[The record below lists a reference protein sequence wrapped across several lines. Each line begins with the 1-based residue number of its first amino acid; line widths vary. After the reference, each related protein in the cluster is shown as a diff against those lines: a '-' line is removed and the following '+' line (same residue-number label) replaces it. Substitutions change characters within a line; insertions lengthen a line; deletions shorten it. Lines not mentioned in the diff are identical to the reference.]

1 MLREKWI
8 SGPARSCVGRT
19 ASFVLLV
26 VLATRPPLTV
36 AASTEEVLRG
46 RVEQLYNALRQG
58 DWRQAEKYLSKESR
72 PTFRKQPKKALAGYQ
87 IDSIKLE
94 PSGETAVVVVG
105 ILLSGGAIPNPV
117 FVPQTTHW
125 RRVRGTWYL
134 DLSGAP
140 TGQSLS
146 GTGRQ
151 NQPPPSLRPKDLK
164 FESKWA
170 SVGIVHKGE
179 VKIARFAFTNV
190 SQRVVTLADVET
202 DCPCLRT
209 KSQQK
214 EFKPGEAGV
223 IEFELDPSTFSF
235 DVKQGLTSTA
245 SIETE
250 PEHALTQLTVA
261 AVLVPDSE
269 EPSPTPPATPRKP

>member
-8 SGPARSCVGRT
+8 GEPARGCVGRT

-26 VLATRPPLTV
+26 VLATPVLPTV

-58 DWRQAEKYLSKESR
+58 DWQQVEKYLTKESR

-94 PSGETAVVVVG
+94 PTGDSAVVVVR
-105 ILLSGGAIPNPV
+105 IPLSGRAVPSPI
-117 FVPQTTHW
+117 FAPQTTHW

-140 TGQSLS
+140 TGQPLS
-146 GTGRQ
+146 GAGRQ
-151 NQPPPSLRPKDLK
+151 NQPPPSLHVKDLK
-164 FESKWA
+164 FQSTWV
-170 SVGIVHKGE
+170 SVGYVHKGE
-179 VKIARFAFTNV
+179 VKTARFAFTNT
-190 SQRVVTLADVET
+190 SQRVVTLASVEM
-202 DCPCLRT
+202 DCPCLRM

-214 EFKPGEAGV
+214 DFKPGEAGV
-223 IEFELDPSTFSF
+223 IEFELDPSSFSF
-235 DVKQGLTSTA
+235 DVVHALTLTA

-261 AVLVPDSE
+261 AVLVPGSG
-269 EPSPTPPATPRKP
+269 EPSPTPPARPPQP

>member
-1 MLREKWI
+1 MLRDKWI
-8 SGPARSCVGRT
+8 SGSARGCVGRT

-26 VLATRPPLTV
+26 VLAAPAPLTV

-58 DWRQAEKYLSKESR
+58 DWRQVEKYLTKESR

-105 ILLSGGAIPNPV
+105 IPFPGGAIPNPV
-117 FVPQTTHW
+117 SAPQTTHW
-125 RRVRGTWYL
+125 RRVGGTWYL

-140 TGQSLS
+140 TGQSIS
-146 GTGRQ
+146 GAGHQ
-151 NQPPPSLRPKDLK
+151 NQPPPSLRPRDLK

-179 VKIARFAFTNV
+179 VKTARFAFTNM

-202 DCPCLRT
+202 DCPCLHM

-214 EFKPGEAGV
+214 DFKPGEAGV
-223 IEFELDPSTFSF
+223 IEFELDPSAFSF
-235 DVKQGLTSTA
+235 DVKRALTLTA

-250 PEHALTQLTVA
+250 PEHALTHLTVA
-261 AVLVPDSE
+261 AVLLPDSE
-269 EPSPTPPATPRKP
+269 ESSPTPPASPRQP

>member
-8 SGPARSCVGRT
+8 SGPARGCVGRT

-26 VLATRPPLTV
+26 VLAARAPLTV

-46 RVEQLYNALRQG
+46 RVEQLYNALRQS
-58 DWRQAEKYLSKESR
+58 DWQKAEKYLTKESR
-72 PTFRKQPKKALAGYQ
+72 PTFRKQSKRALAGYQ

-105 ILLSGGAIPNPV
+105 IPLSGGAIPNPV
-117 FVPQTTHW
+117 LVPQTTHW

-146 GTGRQ
+146 GAGGQ
-151 NQPPPSLRPKDLK
+151 NRSPPSLRAKDLK
-164 FESKWA
+164 FQSTWT

-179 VKIARFAFTNV
+179 VKTARFAFTNV
-190 SQRVVTLADVET
+190 SQRAVTLADVET
-202 DCPCLRT
+202 DCPCLRM

-223 IEFELDPSTFSF
+223 IEFELDPSIFSF
-235 DVKQGLTSTA
+235 DVRQALTLTA
-245 SIETE
+245 SIQTE
-250 PEHALTQLTVA
+250 PEHALTRLTVA

-269 EPSPTPPATPRKP
+269 EPSPTPPASPRKP